1 MRKATV
7 AIVVCSTLLLG
18 LATIGR
24 AQTRLEL
31 KLRVYKGAR
40 QGTVESPELITT
52 SYVRP
57 TISANLEMQSGF
69 ELEKE
74 KGQILRVFNL
84 QDISL
89 LTEADLVIGEER
101 AGRSPSSAKH
111 FFRLNG
117 TAFDLIVVL
126 LDWKSAGRFLVLLND
141 VTAEKPENILTTEML
156 LHGGHSAVLG
166 FEDKH
171 GMPFF
176 CSFHITGP
184 PDKILPAPPSP
195 PPPPPPPPL
204 PSGLRERIDR
214 FEKGAVKASD
224 TVNPPRLLKKVEPVY
239 PVEARKSLLKGYV
252 VLNVRTD
259 GQGNVKDIMI
269 IKSSDEIFN
278 TPAVEAVRQW
288 KYEPYLE
295 NGQPKELV
303 FSVSL
308 RFEIQ

>member
-1 MRKATV
+1 MKKPI
-7 AIVVCSTLLLG
+7 IVVISILLLG
-18 LATIGR
+18 LVNIGR

-31 KLRVYKGAR
+31 KLRVYKGGR
-40 QGTVESPELITT
+40 HGVVESPELITT
-52 SYVRP
+52 SYIRP
-57 TISANLEMQSGF
+57 TIAANLEMQAGF

-74 KGQILRVFNL
+74 KDQILRVFNL

-101 AGRSPSSAKH
+101 AGRSASSTNH

-117 TAFDLIVVL
+117 NAFNLIVIL
-126 LDWKSAGRFLVLLND
+126 REWKSAARFLVLLND
-141 VTAEKPENILTTEML
+141 VTAEKPENILTTEIL
-156 LHGGHSAVLG
+156 VHGAHSAVFG
-166 FEDKH
+166 FEDKN

-184 PDKILPAPPSP
+184 PAKIPPALPSP

-204 PSGLRERIDR
+204 PAKVHEQIDR

-224 TVNPPRLLKKVEPVY
+224 AVIPPRLIKKVDPVY
-239 PVEARKSLLKGYV
+239 PPEARKAVLKGYV

-269 IKSSDEIFN
+269 IRSSDNVFN
-278 TPAVEAVRQW
+278 EPAIAAVRQW

-295 NGQPKELV
+295 KGQPRELV
-303 FSVSL
+303 FTVSL